1 MAPSCQAPSRE
12 THVPP
17 TSRCMTDVSETS
29 TWDGLVFFSSVSE
42 MTRRFVD
49 KLDMPAARI
58 PLRRREPALVAH
70 QPFVLITPTYGGGNG
85 RGAVPKQVI
94 KFLNDERNR
103 KHIRGVIGAGN
114 TNFGQAYCLAGD
126 IIARKCEIPHLYR
139 VEMVGT
145 TRDVENVRA
154 GLNRFLTEHAQHTLD
169 ENEGAAS

>member
-12 THVPP
+12 TRAPP

-42 MTRRFVD
+42 LTRRFVD

-85 RGAVPKQVI
+85 PGAVPKQVI
-94 KFLNDERNR
+94 KGLNDQRKR
-103 KHIRGVIGAGN
+103 KHIPGVIGAGN
-114 TNFGQAYCLAGD
+114 TNFGQA
-126 IIARKCEIPHLYR
+126 
-139 VEMVGT
+139 
-145 TRDVENVRA
+145 A
-154 GLNRFLTEHAQHTLD
+154 GLARDDVARRDAMLHPV
-169 ENEGAAS
+169 

>member
-1 MAPSCQAPSRE
+1 
-12 THVPP
+12 
-17 TSRCMTDVSETS
+17 MTDVSETS

-85 RGAVPKQVI
+85 HGAVPKQVI

-103 KHIRGVIGAGN
+103 KHIRGVIG
-114 TNFGQAYCLAGD
+114 
-126 IIARKCEIPHLYR
+126 EI
-139 VEMVGT
+139 G
-145 TRDVENVRA
+145 RA
-154 GLNRFLTEHAQHTLD
+154 SCRERG
-169 ENEGAAS
+169 EGARGGG